1 MVTKRILLNRYPT
14 ASCTVHQVDDYSLVH
29 FLPLDITDEDSI
41 NDTLLQIDSAI
52 QYGEDF
58 EPKEPKVQC
67 LGFMIARQFTHQLYS
82 FILRTLMGD
91 VML

>member
-1 MVTKRILLNRYPT
+1 MLPTYEVIKRNLLSRYPT
-14 ASCTVHQVDDYSLVH
+14 GSCSGHQVDDYSLVH

-41 NDTLLQIDSAI
+41 NDALLQIDNAI

-67 LGFMIARQFTHQLYS
+67 LGLMTAQQYTHQGPVS
-82 FILRTLMGD
+82 
-91 VML
+91 